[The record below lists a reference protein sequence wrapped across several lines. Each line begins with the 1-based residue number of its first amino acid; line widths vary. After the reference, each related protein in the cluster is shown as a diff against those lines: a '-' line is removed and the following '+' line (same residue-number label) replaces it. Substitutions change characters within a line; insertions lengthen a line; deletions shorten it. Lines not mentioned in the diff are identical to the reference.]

1 MSDAIFDGLDIGL
14 YSVSSTEDNC
24 AVAIKAEARGFRRL
38 WLAEAHLSRDI
49 FVQAAAVAGATKE
62 IEIGLGIV
70 NPYTRHPSQIAMA
83 VADLEEWGGA
93 RVVLGLGAAWSA
105 INAIGLDKPR
115 PIRALREA
123 GEMCRR
129 LLNGERVTYE
139 GEIFRLP
146 KSDAQLTFPLAR
158 HGVPLYFGT
167 MGPRT
172 LNMAAPIADGLLF
185 SVFCSPAYAQDLVG
199 TIAQALAPTDRSI
212 DDLDIACYI
221 IFSVDQDGDAARRA
235 AKWVIASYVMRLRD
249 TIRYEYAGLDVA
261 RMEALQGE
269 LRAAFEEGRF
279 DVAVDDVPDDVVRA
293 LAVAG
298 TPEECVAGLKA
309 YAAAGIKTP
318 VLYHTLGPDR
328 AKAIDTIADF
338 VRPYLLAD
346 QDGP

>member
-1 MSDAIFDGLDIGL
+1 MADATIDGLDIGL
-14 YSVSSTEDNC
+14 YSVSSTRDNC
-24 AVAIKAEARGFRRL
+24 AVASKAEARGFRRL
-38 WLAEAHLSRDI
+38 WLAEAHHSRDI
-49 FVQAAAVAGATKE
+49 FVQATAVAAATKE

-70 NPYTRHPSQIAMA
+70 NPYTRHPAQIAMA

-105 INAIGLDKPR
+105 INAIGLENPR
-115 PIRALREA
+115 PIRALKEA

-129 LLNGERVTYE
+129 LLNGERFEYQ

-146 KSDAQLTFPLAR
+146 KPGAKLTFPLAR
-158 HGVPLYFGT
+158 RDVPLYYGT

-172 LNMAAPIADGLLF
+172 LKMAAASADGLLF

-199 TIAQALAPTDRSI
+199 QVGEALAQAGRSI
-212 DDLDIACYI
+212 DDVDIACYI
-221 IFSVDQDGDAARRA
+221 IFSVDQDGDAARQA
-235 AKWVIASYVMRLRD
+235 AKWVIANYVMRLRD
-249 TIRYEYAGLDVA
+249 TIRYQYAGLDVA
-261 RMEALQGE
+261 RMAALERE
-269 LRAAFEEGRF
+269 LRAAVEESRF
-279 DVAVDDVPDDVVRA
+279 DAAVDDLPDDIVRA

-309 YAAAGIKTP
+309 YAAAGIKRP

-328 AKAIDTIADF
+328 LEAIDTIADS
-338 VRPYLLAD
+338 VRPHLLGE